1 MESYRKKPVVI
12 QAEHLTYE
20 FLNDKFSELSNYVL
34 NIIQEFGD
42 KRVYYKR
49 NCVRN
54 FNGSCILNDEEPYS
68 VEVETLEGKMKG
80 NIGDYLIIG
89 VEGEPYICREDIF
102 EKTYEKVD

>member
-20 FLNDKFSELSNYVL
+20 FLNDKFSEVSMCVT

-49 NCVRN
+49 NYIKS
-54 FNGSCILNDEEPYS
+54 FESDYILNDEEPYKI
-68 VEVETLEGKMKG
+68 EVETLEGLMKG

-89 VEGEPYICREDIF
+89 VEGEPYICRKDIF
-102 EKTYEKVD
+102 EKTYEQVD

>member
-1 MESYRKKPVVI
+1 MNNYKKKPIVI
-12 QAEHLTYE
+12 QAEHLNYE
-20 FLNDKFSELSNYVL
+20 FFNDKFSDLSNYVS

-49 NCVRN
+49 NTVKS
-54 FNGSCILNDEEPYS
+54 FNGACILDDKNPYS
-68 VEVETLEGKMKG
+68 IEVEILEGKMKG